1 LILEDE
7 GITETSGSTKPPE
20 FRNIP
25 KDLHTVT
32 STVMRASLTLV
43 EYNATD

>member
-1 LILEDE
+1 MSLEDE
-7 GITETSGSTKPPE
+7 GITETSGSTKPPA

-32 STVMRASLTLV
+32 STVMRVSLVVTD
-43 EYNATD
+43 YTATD